1 MKPYSQDLRIKI
13 IQAYQNKEGSIRN
26 LADRFSVSSSTV
38 WLLLRRYRVTGSVRP
53 KPHGGGQVSM
63 MDPERLSVLRELVR
77 QKNDATLAE
86 LRDRF
91 HQRTGLLVSTGT
103 LSLALKKLNL
113 SRKKKTFHATERK
126 NNPEIIEEREEFRQ
140 EMPSMDAKKLVFVDE
155 SGANLGM
162 AREYGWAPVG
172 CRAEGHRPFNPGKNN
187 TIICGLNLRGMLAPF
202 MFPGAINGD
211 IFKIYVERVLLPEL
225 RPGDTVVI
233 DNLSSHKK
241 KGVEEVLAGAGVKLK
256 FLPRYSPELS
266 PIENAWSKIKT
277 ELRKAAARTYDS
289 LVDAVKQALNK
300 TTQKDA
306 KGWFTGCGYCIE
318 SG

>member
-103 LSLALKKLNL
+103 L
-113 SRKKKTFHATERK
+113 
-126 NNPEIIEEREEFRQ
+126 
-140 EMPSMDAKKLVFVDE
+140 
-155 SGANLGM
+155 
-162 AREYGWAPVG
+162 
-172 CRAEGHRPFNPGKNN
+172 
-187 TIICGLNLRGMLAPF
+187 
-202 MFPGAINGD
+202 
-211 IFKIYVERVLLPEL
+211 
-225 RPGDTVVI
+225 
-233 DNLSSHKK
+233 
-241 KGVEEVLAGAGVKLK
+241 
-256 FLPRYSPELS
+256 
-266 PIENAWSKIKT
+266 
-277 ELRKAAARTYDS
+277 
-289 LVDAVKQALNK
+289 
-300 TTQKDA
+300 
-306 KGWFTGCGYCIE
+306 
-318 SG
+318 